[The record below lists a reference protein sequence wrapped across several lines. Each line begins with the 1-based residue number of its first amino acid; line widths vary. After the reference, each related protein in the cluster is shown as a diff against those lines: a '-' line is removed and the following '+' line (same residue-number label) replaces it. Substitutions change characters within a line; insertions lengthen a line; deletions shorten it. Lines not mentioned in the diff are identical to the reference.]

1 MHNDLVALCLPKLPD
16 KSMHTH
22 VCEKGMACAN
32 TFILRHTPKM
42 EVNIN
47 DFFVFGKSL
56 RLEET
61 ALL

>member
-1 MHNDLVALCLPKLPD
+1 
-16 KSMHTH
+16 
-22 VCEKGMACAN
+22 
-32 TFILRHTPKM
+32 M

-61 ALL
+61 ALLWGLYDADIA